1 MELELLK
8 KGAQAIGKSVGGHTT
23 KLHAICLNDRIALTF
38 MLSPGNHHDAPE
50 GVRLLQEFGKHFN
63 NGYMIMDRAYEG
75 KEVRDTVEE
84 QGLISVVPPK
94 KNRKE
99 PWQYDKT
106 KYKKR
111 NYIERLFRRVK

>member
-1 MELELLK
+1 
-8 KGAQAIGKSVGGHTT
+8 
-23 KLHAICLNDRIALTF
+23 

-111 NYIERLFRRVK
+111 NYIERLFRRVKQYRKVYTRYDKLDRMYSGFVCLALIFELLR

>member
-1 MELELLK
+1 
-8 KGAQAIGKSVGGHTT
+8 
-23 KLHAICLNDRIALTF
+23 

-75 KEVRDTVEE
+75 KEVRDAVEE
-84 QGLISVVPPK
+84 QGLTSVVPPK

-99 PWQYDKT
+99 PWQYDTT

-111 NYIERLFRRVK
+111 NCIERLFRRIKQYRKVYTRYDKLDIMYSSFVYLALIFELLR